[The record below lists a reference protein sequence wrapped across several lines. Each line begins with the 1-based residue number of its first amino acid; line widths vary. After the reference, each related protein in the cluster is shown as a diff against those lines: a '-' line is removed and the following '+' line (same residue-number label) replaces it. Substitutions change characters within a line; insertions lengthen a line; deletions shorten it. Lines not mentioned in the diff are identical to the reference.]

1 MNSAARKRSGG
12 GGGLVCAFRAARLA
26 RTPAG
31 TRCGTLFLF
40 TFAGRD
46 RRSAVRA
53 DGRGKHVEGQAAV
66 VAVHRRGLGLVGR
79 AILALEACGAAP
91 AALGALAPRLAFL
104 GLALA
109 FGRFQLLAVIV
120 VDVVAAPRPLVL
132 EPRAILTENAEIMVR
147 VLEIIFGLHPVAGE
161 LRVARQALVFLEQL
175 GGIAALTV
183 VLAVARLSTE
193 ALPPLPTAAAT
204 AAALSLIDQT
214 LKSLL
219 QVL

>member
-12 GGGLVCAFRAARLA
+12 GGGLVVAFRAARLA

-31 TRCGTLFLF
+31 TRCGTLFLV

-79 AILALEACGAAP
+79 AILA
-91 AALGALAPRLAFL
+91 
-104 GLALA
+104 LALA